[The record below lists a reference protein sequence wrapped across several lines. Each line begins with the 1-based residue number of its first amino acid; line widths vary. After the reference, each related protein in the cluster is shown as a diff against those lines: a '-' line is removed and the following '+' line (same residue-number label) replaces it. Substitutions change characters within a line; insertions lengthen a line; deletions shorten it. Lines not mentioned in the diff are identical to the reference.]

1 MRKAIPMNH
10 DSLSVEQTLAL
21 LEEPREVVLCGHLN
35 PDGDALG
42 SILAL
47 AALLETMGH
56 TVTKLLP
63 KGDKA
68 PGLYDFFDGY
78 EGGYKFTAAG
88 AYGKT
93 PDLFI
98 VVDAPNKDRLGE
110 AVEVFDRAG
119 DTLVIDHHPDYTGF
133 ANHYLG
139 DVGAPATGLLV
150 WKLIRAC
157 KATITP
163 VMAMGCYVSLMT
175 DTGHFAFQNT
185 TADAFI
191 AAGEMVAAGVSPSL
205 ANTLVYD
212 TRSIGSLELDSRLIS
227 RLAFAGGGKVV
238 YSWVTLADF
247 EELGISRDETEGLP
261 TILRSVKGVEI
272 AILLREEKS
281 KIRVNLRAKGDY
293 DVGAFAHRF
302 GGGGHK
308 AAAGFTTYGTLKEA
322 EAMILEEA
330 DTYFSEIL

>member
-1 MRKAIPMNH
+1 MRKAIPMNN
-10 DSLSVEQTLAL
+10 DSLSVEQTLTFL
-21 LEEPREVVLCGHLN
+21 SEPRKTVLCGHLN

-47 AALLETMGH
+47 GALLEAMGH

-63 KGDKA
+63 KGSRA
-68 PGLYDFFDGY
+68 PKLYDFFEGY
-78 EGGYKFTAAG
+78 EFVAAADYTG
-88 AYGKT
+88 T

-98 VVDAPNKDRLGE
+98 VVDAPNKERLGE
-110 AVEVFDRAG
+110 AASVFDRAVE
-119 DTLVIDHHPDYTGF
+119 TLVIDHHPDYTGF
-133 ANHYLG
+133 ADRYLG
-139 DVGAPATGLLV
+139 DVEASATGLII
-150 WKLIRAC
+150 WSLI
-157 KATITP
+157 KAGAVSVTP
-163 VMAMGCYVSLMT
+163 AMALSCYVSLMT

-185 TADAFI
+185 TAEAFF
-191 AAGEMVAAGVSPSL
+191 AAGEMVAAGVNPSW

-212 TRSIGSLELDSRLIS
+212 SRSIGSLELDSRLIS

-261 TILRSVKGVEI
+261 TILRSVQGTEI

-281 KIRVNLRAKGDY
+281 KIRVNLRAKGDC

-322 EAMILEEA
+322 EAMILKEA
-330 DTYFSEIL
+330 DAYFSEIL